1 MNIAAGV
8 RLPPSPAALAGEA
21 GGGVCVL
28 VSVDKSITFMNNND
42 DRNYISIG
50 SWMFMMFI
58 TAIPI
63 VGLIMILVW
72 AFTGDNESRKNYY
85 KAIIMWFLILV
96 VLIVGIALLGA
107 SPAILKLIH
116 QSTSHRP

>member
-1 MNIAAGV
+1 
-8 RLPPSPAALAGEA
+8 
-21 GGGVCVL
+21 
-28 VSVDKSITFMNNND
+28 
-42 DRNYISIG
+42 
-50 SWMFMMFI
+50 MFMMFI